1 MGIFFVSKQICPA
14 KQTGQAL
21 KYSSQNKIQTRPHR
35 SLGEGKMNTES
46 RSQSSIGIWISDAL
60 AEYTKHC
67 HRKHRQRIPQRPED
81 E

>member
-1 MGIFFVSKQICPA
+1 MGIFFVSKQKCPA

-46 RSQSSIGIWISDAL
+46 RSQSSIGIWPSDAL
-60 AEYTKHC
+60 AEYTKHY
-67 HRKHRQRIPQRPED
+67 HRKHKQQK
-81 E
+81 